1 MAGVTNMN
9 QATRRKCPVNAGE
22 PGLRRLWSAA

>member
-9 QATRRKCPVNAGE
+9 QATRRKCLVNAAE
-22 PGLRRLWSAA
+22 PGLRCLWSAA